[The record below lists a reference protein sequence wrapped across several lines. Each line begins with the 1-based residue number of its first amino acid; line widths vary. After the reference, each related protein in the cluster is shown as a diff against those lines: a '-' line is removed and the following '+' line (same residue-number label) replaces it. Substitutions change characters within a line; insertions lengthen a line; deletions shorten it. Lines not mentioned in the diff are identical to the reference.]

1 MILPNYH
8 KLALFVC
15 HLFIDGKFRTAH
27 ILFDPK
33 IFDNL
38 LISEIYSVCSD
49 PIPLL
54 TTDITKSSI
63 GTAEEYAQHGPTLQL
78 IFFDPEHL
86 PKRTIRFRHQLAFYR
101 LFIFCTPDQ
110 MDVKKTTSVLQ
121 KLNLFESSNS
131 LILNLVQT
139 TNNINRFWISSDG
152 AIMDYSFDDENKE
165 ATSEPTNTLRSDQ
178 SSALSIKQDRQMSS
192 IKPTDFNQVFGIYE
206 KNWKFAIR
214 SIYGNPCF
222 IVEKSLYK
230 QHGLYLT
237 FYLSTFFRSQLHGNL
252 MKHVYETCTTFD
264 KTKSIEIWVH
274 FKSYNEYYSVRSKQE
289 K

>member
-8 KLALFVC
+8 KLALFIC

-27 ILFDPK
+27 ILFDPN

-38 LISEIYSVCSD
+38 LISEIDSVCSD

-54 TTDITKSSI
+54 ITDITKSSI
-63 GTAEEYAQHGPTLQL
+63 GTAEEYAKHGPTLQL
-78 IFFDPEHL
+78 IFFDPDHL
-86 PKRTIRFRHQLAFYR
+86 PKRTIKFRRQLAFYR
-101 LFIFCTPDQ
+101 LFIFCTPEE

-121 KLNLFESSNS
+121 KLNLFRNSNS

-139 TNNINRFWISSDG
+139 TNTINRFWISSDG
-152 AIMDYSFDDENKE
+152 AIMDFSFEDENDE
-165 ATSEPTNTLRSDQ
+165 ATSEPIQLRSDQ

-214 SIYGNPCF
+214 TLFGNPCL
-222 IVEKSLYK
+222 IGENSIYK
-230 QHGLYLT
+230 QQGAYT
-237 FYLSTFFRSQLHGNL
+237 MFFLNKLFKSELHANL
-252 MKHVYETCTTFD
+252 IKFVYERCTTLN
-264 KTKSIEIWVH
+264 KTESVELWLHIP
-274 FKSYNEYYSVRSKQE
+274 SYNEDYFVRSEQE